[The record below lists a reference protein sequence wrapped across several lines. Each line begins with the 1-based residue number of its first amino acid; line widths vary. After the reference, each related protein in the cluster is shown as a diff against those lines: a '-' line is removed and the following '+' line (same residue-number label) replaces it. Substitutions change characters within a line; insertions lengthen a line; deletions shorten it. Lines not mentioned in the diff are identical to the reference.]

1 MRMVNKRGKCPL
13 NRKYFSLNKQL
24 SIYDGIEMFSVE
36 LNNKTSEEHVSV
48 RLGGKKSLYSTR
60 NFLSYLY
67 SKSKHRVG
75 NIFKRFKLK
84 VL

>member
-1 MRMVNKRGKCPL
+1 MQMTSKRKKCPL
-13 NRKYFSLNKQL
+13 NKKYFRLNKQL
-24 SIYDGIEMFSVE
+24 SIHDFIEMYSDK
-36 LNNKTSEEHVSV
+36 LNDKTSAEHV
-48 RLGGKKSLYSTR
+48 LIKFGKKVSLYSTR
-60 NFLSYLY
+60 DIFSYLY